1 MGLEEIEPDDDDAP
15 PYLFPLGVA
24 LVISGVA
31 TLLGLMFG
39 CFLGA
44 R

>member
-1 MGLEEIEPDDDDAP
+1 MSCEEIEPDDAP
-15 PYLFPLGVA
+15 PNLMPLGVA

-31 TLLGLMFG
+31 ILLGLMFG
-39 CFLGA
+39 CFIGS